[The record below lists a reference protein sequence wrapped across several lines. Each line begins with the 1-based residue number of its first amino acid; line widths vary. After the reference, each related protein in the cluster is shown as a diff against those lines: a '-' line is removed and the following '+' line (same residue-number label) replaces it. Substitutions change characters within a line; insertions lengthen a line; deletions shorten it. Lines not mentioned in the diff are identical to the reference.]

1 MSWAVAPDG
10 RYERFPVAK
19 MARRVPGCPHWLDQ
33 SGVCILLALGT
44 HTPEL
49 TFLISV
55 SLVVGNDHVCRARR
69 GVPGEIASVVGK
81 GVHPARTGAETYGA
95 KRTVGRRAADGVALY
110 VSSQA
115 AIRFV
120 AGNGDQR
127 EAR

>member
-49 TFLISV
+49 TFLSQCPW
-55 SLVVGNDHVCRARR
+55 SWGTTTFVVHDA
-69 GVPGEIASVVGK
+69 EF
-81 GVHPARTGAETYGA
+81 PARS
-95 KRTVGRRAADGVALY
+95 VPL
-110 VSSQA
+110 
-115 AIRFV
+115 
-120 AGNGDQR
+120 
-127 EAR
+127 